1 MPDIACFMVEEIDG
15 DGPSRH
21 WRRLDNGEIF
31 GNRPVGAMWWSDMTE
46 SHRPSGPDDRAPGVD
61 LDWLRETFA
70 GSARS
75 LWPGPSPTDPT
86 LPAAHPSYTFADGPA
101 LWVQTPGG
109 GWCID
114 SRASNC
120 TMPYDYDH
128 RCWVRHGEPPAIT
141 VDKAGVTCQAG
152 AGSIQCGSYHG
163 FLRDGALT

>member
-1 MPDIACFMVEEIDG
+1 MSISVFMVEEIER
-15 DGPSRH
+15 DGPSHH
-21 WRRLDNGEIF
+21 WRRLDNGEVF
-31 GNRPVGAMWWSDMTE
+31 GHRPVGAMWWSHMTE
-46 SHRPSGPDDRAPGVD
+46 RHRPTGPDDRPPDVD

-86 LPAAHPSYTFADGPA
+86 LPAAHPSYSFTDGPA

-120 TMPYDYDH
+120 TMPYDYAH
-128 RCWVRHGEPPAIT
+128 RCWVRHGEPPDIT
-141 VDKAGVTCQAG
+141 VDKNGVTCQAG

-163 FLRDGALT
+163 FLQGGVLT